1 VCHPTLPQAPH
12 PHTALKSNNPRCLP
26 HSQTG
31 TSKRYR
37 GCCPDRRR
45 VCTQNLRCAVTFPG
59 TRMQLPLHQTARTN
73 EHVCTPVRLLCPAA
87 TLHRAVAR
95 AALDQR
101 FTLSAVPTCQ
111 HADAPTSPKRNGPEI
126 CAAASFVPWQR
137 LLYRLC
143 VPSCRSCSQMPCL
156 LRADPAV
163 PQCCPWQ
170 SPQRA
175 WALGV
180 LLIAP
185 RALRDDAM
193 QGR

>member
-1 VCHPTLPQAPH
+1 
-12 PHTALKSNNPRCLP
+12 
-26 HSQTG
+26 
-31 TSKRYR
+31 
-37 GCCPDRRR
+37 
-45 VCTQNLRCAVTFPG
+45 
-59 TRMQLPLHQTARTN
+59 MQLPLHQTARTN

-143 VPSCRSCSQMPCL
+143 VFVC
-156 LRADPAV
+156 PAV
-163 PQCCPWQ
+163 VRAHRCHVCCAQIPQSRSVALGRAHSARGPLACSSSRHARCGTTRCKGADAYEHSASLTAAKHTQVPRTRRRRTQ
-170 SPQRA
+170 SPRRTA
-175 WALGV
+175 
-180 LLIAP
+180 
-185 RALRDDAM
+185 RRR
-193 QGR
+193 GRTTT